1 VKVRRLEELSRTEL
15 AALGREWMLYGHTY
29 DRALMP
35 QVGMRLGGGKEIE
48 PLSIWEWKGASPNY
62 TRRMKRLMK
71 IEGEGADA
79 IVKALQLDVG
89 FPHEYM
95 DVQFEVHDA
104 QHAEFRL
111 LHCGALMD
119 VEKRGEAAVVMMCHR
134 IEDPTFDATAVATNP
149 RARMRPI
156 HRPPRQPADRHP
168 HCHWTITIEPGAE
181 PLVEEPHTLEVGR
194 LALARVPN
202 AMPADREPG
211 GWRDYAGP
219 VDPRFQLE
227 QLSQGAL
234 VAVLREFSLQAH
246 LLASSASLFLEQRH
260 ERAKVRE
267 VLANQWAG
275 ANWVT
280 AERIA
285 ARLGAAERS
294 RARVEGL
301 DAAPEPR
308 PAQRGEA
315 ERSRDLIAEVLALH
329 PALPPGLDVAIEPAG
344 ERALRLA
351 LSGPPE
357 LLDTEAP
364 GWLGLL
370 AAGEPRPIEAIAQAV
385 DPRAR
390 VSAGPGHAFAI
401 EVDPAAEPAAEPQ
414 SAALTKLSTVAAWR
428 FREFA

>member
-1 VKVRRLEELSRTEL
+1 MEIRRLEELSRAEL

-35 QVGMRLGGGKEIE
+35 QVGMRLGGGREIE

-62 TRRMKRLMK
+62 TRRMKRLLR
-71 IEGEGADA
+71 IEGEGVDA

-104 QHAEFRL
+104 SRAEFRL

-156 HRPPRQPADRHP
+156 HRPPRQPTDRHP
-168 HCHWTITIEPGAE
+168 HCHWTITIEPGAT
-181 PLVEEPHTLEVGR
+181 PLVEEPHTLAVGR
-194 LALARVPN
+194 LPLAQVPN
-202 AMPADREPG
+202 PMPADREPG

-219 VDPRFQLE
+219 VDPKFRLE
-227 QLSQGAL
+227 HLSQGAL

-246 LLASSASLFLEQRH
+246 LLASSASLFLAERH
-260 ERAKVRE
+260 EREKVRE
-267 VLANQWAG
+267 VLAHQWAG

-285 ARLGAAERS
+285 AALGASVAEGRD
-294 RARVEGL
+294 RI
-301 DAAPEPR
+301 
-308 PAQRGEA
+308 AQ
-315 ERSRDLIAEVLALH
+315 VLALH
-329 PALPPGLDVAIEPAG
+329 PALPPGLEAALEPAG
-344 ERALRLA
+344 ERGLRLA
-351 LSGPPE
+351 LSGPPA
-357 LLDTEAP
+357 LLEPEAP

-370 AAGEPRPIEAIAQAV
+370 AAGEPRPLEALAQAV
-385 DPRAR
+385 EPRAR
-390 VSAGPGHAFAI
+390 VAAGAGHTFTI

-414 SAALTKLSTVAAWR
+414 SATLTKLSTVASWR
-428 FREFA
+428 FRPFA

>member
-1 VKVRRLEELSRTEL
+1 VAAGARRLEDLSRAAL
-15 AALGREWMLYGHTY
+15 ARLGREFMLYGHIY

-71 IEGEGADA
+71 IEGDDVTA

-95 DVQFEVHDA
+95 DVRFELQPDGS
-104 QHAEFRL
+104 AEFWL
-111 LHCGALMD
+111 KHCGALMD

-156 HRPPRQPADRHP
+156 HRPPRTPADRQP
-168 HCHWTITIEPGAE
+168 HCHWTIKIEPGVEPVIEE
-181 PLVEEPHTLEVGR
+181 PLTLEVGR
-194 LALARVPN
+194 LPLANVANERPD
-202 AMPADREPG
+202 DREPG

-219 VDPRFQLE
+219 FDADFRLE

-234 VAVLREFSLQAH
+234 VAALREFSLQAQ
-246 LLASSASLFLEQRH
+246 LLAASADLFLSQRH

-267 VLANQWAG
+267 VQANQWAG
-275 ANWVT
+275 ANWIA

-285 ARLGAAERS
+285 ALR
-294 RARVEGL
+294 GL
-301 DAAPEPR
+301 AGGGIDA
-308 PAQRGEA
+308 
-315 ERSRDLIAEVLALH
+315 IAEVLALH
-329 PALPPGLDVAIEPAG
+329 PAFPPGVRAAVERSG
-344 ERALRLA
+344 ERQLSLRLD
-351 LSGPPE
+351 GPAE
-357 LLDTEAP
+357 LLDEDAA

-370 AAGEPRPIEAIAQAV
+370 GSGEARPVEAIAQAV

-390 VSAGPGHAFAI
+390 VTAAGPRAFSI
-401 EVDPAAEPAAEPQ
+401 DLDPQAEPAQEPQ
-414 SAALTKLSTVAAWR
+414 AVSLTRLSTVAAWR
-428 FREFA
+428 FRDFG